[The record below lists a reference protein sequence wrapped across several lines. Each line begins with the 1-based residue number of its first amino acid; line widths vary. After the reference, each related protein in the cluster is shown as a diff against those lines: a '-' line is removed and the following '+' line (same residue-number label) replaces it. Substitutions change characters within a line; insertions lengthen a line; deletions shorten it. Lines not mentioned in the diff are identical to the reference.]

1 MAGPEFNEIRFAKG
15 LEYQDRDFSVE
26 QFKVEERA
34 EILDSLREEP
44 KANLDYAIMHLRSE
58 ARDFRE
64 RFVVRLILHQ
74 TFDWLSLDASQRC
87 RYFAFSMKKMHIDDR
102 STSTP
107 FPWDWGAYL
116 LELMSVVERPLANPF
131 HLLASETL
139 SSGGFSFDKRG
150 EPVRRSS
157 DQKLLPFALEM
168 QAATQGETI
177 DWDSF
182 GIPADR
188 FWLDCARR
196 GLTEPDPA
204 RAAQWVHDLCD
215 AHQAA
220 ANTQGDTG
228 GTDVLTGNE
237 IDEPSH
243 FLWPIT
249 VHAFIRLRR
258 QIGLPDPESVDHPL
272 LRTSFAPLLD
282 TAPGPERWQAEPWF
296 TDIVDICTAQ
306 IPALQDAKDLVL

>member
-1 MAGPEFNEIRFAKG
+1 MGNKQFDEGKFARRFVYYDIDFEKNDVIV
-15 LEYQDRDFSVE
+15 EDRT
-26 QFKVEERA
+26 
-34 EILDSLREEP
+34 EILTRLRTDPSGEITR
-44 KANLDYAIMHLRSE
+44 AMTHLESE
-58 ARDFRE
+58 ARLYRE
-64 RFVVRLILHQ
+64 RFMVRLLLRGEQ
-74 TFDWLSLDASQRC
+74 DMFSLNASQRIA
-87 RYFAFSMKKMHIDDR
+87 YFSHALEWNRIESGDVSI
-102 STSTP
+102 P
-107 FPWDWGAYL
+107 FTWDWAAFW
-116 LELMSVVERPLANPF
+116 LELQATGNATLAQPF
-131 HLLASETL
+131 HQICDNCLKAGRFVNRSNGQQR
-139 SSGGFSFDKRG
+139 SFSA
-150 EPVRRSS
+150 

-168 QAATQGETI
+168 QAATQDGTI

-228 GTDVLTGNE
+228 GTDVLAGNE

-258 QIGLPDPESVDHPL
+258 QIGLPDPDSVDHPL

-282 TAPGPERWQAEPWF
+282 TISGPERWQAEPWF
-296 TDIVDICTAQ
+296 SDIVDICTAQ